1 MLHIIDVDEV
11 HMVVV
16 MKKGLYFLCVCALS
30 MVIGSEFQKNN
41 EASVS
46 VETGQFAAGKKE
58 TQKIA
63 YLTFDDG
70 PSEVTPDILDT
81 LKQKDVKAT
90 FFLVGNEITPEREA
104 VVKRELEE
112 GHNIGV
118 HTFSHKKNELY
129 CNEKNFFE
137 DFNMCFNRIK
147 EVTGV
152 SPTLHRFPWG
162 SNNNYVCPIV
172 DDLIQKLKEKNVKS
186 FDWNVSG
193 EDSVGR
199 NVPKAV
205 IYQNIAK
212 DLEKQDQP
220 IILLHDS
227 NTMKNT
233 AEVLGEVIDLIA
245 DKGYSFATLDE
256 REEYTFPASWRK

>member
-1 MLHIIDVDEV
+1 
-11 HMVVV
+11 

-41 EASVS
+41 EPSDS
-46 VETGQFAAGKKE
+46 VETGRFATEKPETKK
-58 TQKIA
+58 TA

-70 PSEVTPDILDT
+70 PSEVTPGILDT
-81 LKQKDVKAT
+81 LKQKNVKAT
-90 FFLVGNEITPEREA
+90 FFLVGSEITPERESI
-104 VVKRELEE
+104 VKRELEE
-112 GHNIGV
+112 GHSIGV
-118 HTFSHKKNELY
+118 HTFSHKRNEMY
-129 CNEKNFFE
+129 CNKQKFFE
-137 DFNMCFNRIK
+137 DFNMCFDRIK
-147 EVTGV
+147 EVTGI

-162 SNNNYVCPIV
+162 SNNSYVCPIV
-172 DDLIQKLKEKNVKS
+172 DDLIQGIQAKKVKS

-205 IYQNIAK
+205 IYRNIAK
-212 DLEKQDQP
+212 DLEKHDQP

-233 AEVLGEVIDLIA
+233 AAVLGEVIDLVA

-256 REEYTFPASWRK
+256 REEYVFDPGWRK